1 MAGISAAQIFTSNQ
15 RQWKGRR
22 INPEEAARFREVAN
36 VVFISHASYLINPAG
51 GRREVREKSS
61 RALREELARMK
72 ALGIR
77 LMVLH
82 PGSHLGSGVDE
93 GIKRAAEMVA
103 SALGQA
109 PTGCRIL
116 LENTAGQ
123 GRNVGS
129 TFEELARLAEV
140 IESRDGVGFCI
151 DTAHLFAAGY
161 ELSRGK
167 GLDRTLGEMGQV
179 LGFDRIRALH
189 VNDSK
194 TGLGS
199 RTDRHERI
207 GRGRI
212 GLRQL
217 RAVFHRT
224 ELLHAAVIVETPG
237 SDQDRLSDL
246 RLLAGEEG
254 LPAVGTVP

>member
-1 MAGISAAQIFTSNQ
+1 MAGISVAQIFTSNQ

-22 INPEEAARFREVAN
+22 IGPEEAALFREMAD
-36 VVFISHASYLINPAG
+36 VVFLSHASYLINPAG
-51 GRREVREKSS
+51 SRSEIREKSS

-77 LMVLH
+77 LMVIH
-82 PGSHLGSGVDE
+82 PGSHLGAGVDE
-93 GIKRAAEMVA
+93 GIKRAADMVA
-103 SALGQA
+103 SMLGQA
-109 PTGCRIL
+109 PLGCRIL

-123 GRNVGS
+123 GRSIGS
-129 TFEELARLAEV
+129 TFEELARLAELV
-140 IESRDGVGFCI
+140 DSEDGIGFCI

-161 ELSRGK
+161 ELSREK
-167 GLDRTLGEMGQV
+167 GLDRTVGEMGRV

-217 RAVFHRT
+217 RAMFHRT
-224 ELLHAAVIVETPG
+224 ELLHAAAIVETPG
-237 SDQDRLSDL
+237 SDHDRLSDL
-246 RLLAGEEG
+246 RLLAVEEG
-254 LPAVGTVP
+254 LHAGRTVQ